1 MEKCSGKYENNKVA
15 ARYVYQMADEVIS
28 QLAGVAAQ
36 LRTMR
41 ANGPEKFQNLLDEW
55 NANFPEALGAYGT
68 PKNVA
73 ATLLKQTAEL
83 VQLRNEL
90 EKEKSDRGVEISQ
103 ILKSV
108 DAQLHASCAG
118 VMSERRQQSL
128 AQQQQHA
135 EFEKRGH
142 TADINAGMT
151 IQSLRESY
159 DASIANIQKENKK
172 LNRQYARKNE
182 LLKTEIDAI
191 NTARS
196 FDKIEAEK
204 LIRSEREAHQKSYT
218 ELQEQMK
225 CEESSLSPTLKR
237 NTQVPSKSLLSRSS
251 RDGPSSKAD
260 ELSNQKV
267 DPREN
272 RPSGEVVL
280 FDVFNFNLF
289 IYYYLVTFSLI
300 AQTSFPG
307 TGRSQTRGRWRGTHL
322 QIALASRYRA

>member
-1 MEKCSGKYENNKVA
+1 MQVREICIHYVEKCSGKYDNNKVA

-55 NANFPEALGAYGT
+55 NANFPETLGAYGT

-83 VQLRNEL
+83 EQLRNEL

-118 VMSERRQQSL
+118 VMSERRQRSL
-128 AQQQQHA
+128 AQQQQHT
-135 EFEKRGH
+135 EFEKREQI
-142 TADINAGMT
+142 ADINAGAT

-159 DASIANIQKENKK
+159 DSSIAKVQKENKK

-182 LLKTEIDAI
+182 LLQTEIDAL
-191 NTARS
+191 NKARS
-196 FDKIEAEK
+196 FDKIEAERT
-204 LIRSEREAHQKSYT
+204 LRSEREAHQKSYN

-225 CEESSLSPTLKR
+225 CKESPLSPTLKR
-237 NTQVPSKSLLSRSS
+237 STQVPSKSLLSRSS
-251 RDGPSSKAD
+251 RDGPSSKSD
-260 ELSNQKV
+260 ELSNQSV

-272 RPSGEVVL
+272 RSSGEVVR
-280 FDVFNFNLF
+280 FDVTNFNHF
-289 IYYYLVTFSLI
+289 TY
-300 AQTSFPG
+300 
-307 TGRSQTRGRWRGTHL
+307 
-322 QIALASRYRA
+322 